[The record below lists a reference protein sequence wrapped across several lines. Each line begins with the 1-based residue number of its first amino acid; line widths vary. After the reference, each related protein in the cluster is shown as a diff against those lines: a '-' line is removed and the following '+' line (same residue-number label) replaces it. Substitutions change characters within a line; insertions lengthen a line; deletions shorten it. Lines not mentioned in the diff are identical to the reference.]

1 MELELKQQR
10 RYSSSF
16 EAEKELKLELGIME
30 EAKLD
35 IGEHGDRNLRGDL
48 ILSFFPSISKKSFV
62 CMGMAKLELDL
73 PCSDSVVHS
82 GSWRRDA
89 GERS

>member
-1 MELELKQQR
+1 MELELKQQG
-10 RYSSSF
+10 SF

-48 ILSFFPSISKKSFV
+48 ILSFFSKHQQEEL
-62 CMGMAKLELDL
+62 CMYGHGKA
-73 PCSDSVVHS
+73 
-82 GSWRRDA
+82 
-89 GERS
+89 